1 VGISYSAAAVQERG
15 GEGTM
20 IDKRGNMISGGGHRG
35 GTFFFLFLHASF
47 APMCWMIIIDLL
59 SLTNTDPQLG

>member
-1 VGISYSAAAVQERG
+1 
-15 GEGTM
+15 M